1 MISFEKAQQIVLD
14 NTQILETVNVPIVE
28 SLGMVL
34 SENIVS
40 KEDIPSA
47 DIARIGGFAIR
58 SADVVSSD
66 QRSPVPLILDGSVK
80 VGCCWEKLVESGH
93 AVMLEAGTP
102 LPEGADT
109 IISNDFAV
117 RENSKSVKIYKR
129 EKPGENIFMRGG
141 EIEEGELIF
150 NKNRI
155 LSSYD
160 IGILATLGMTE
171 VPCYRKPKVSFFTC
185 GDDLVMP
192 SQPIGVGKIRSANIF
207 SIEAHIREYH
217 AIPDNL
223 GITGFDAEEIRK
235 NVEKAAGSDM
245 LIVSAGSSSAVFD
258 KIKMVLQKIGMDLK
272 FWKVAIRPG
281 RPLIFGTYNG
291 VPVFGL
297 SENHLST
304 TIVMEEFVRPAIMKM
319 LGRRELRRTEV
330 VARLDREVKGG
341 GGKTH
346 FVGAEIKLTDDG
358 FLAIPDNNR
367 PRRNVRAYI
376 CANGIIVIPPEINY
390 IEAGEMV
397 KIQVIGDPT
406 DLN

>member
-14 NTQILETVNVPIVE
+14 NTEILESVKMPIVE

-34 SENIVS
+34 AEDIISQ
-40 KEDIPSA
+40 EDIPCA

-58 SADVVSSD
+58 SADAVSSD
-66 QRSPVPLILDGSVK
+66 QRSPVALILDGSVRA
-80 VGCCWEKLVESGH
+80 GCCWKKIVQSGH
-93 AVMLEAGTP
+93 AVMLEAGAP

-117 RENSKSVKIYKR
+117 RENSKSVKIYRR
-129 EKPGENIFMRGG
+129 EKPGEHIFMRGE

-150 NKNRI
+150 SKNRI
-155 LSSYD
+155 LTSSD
-160 IGILATLGMTE
+160 IGILATLGLTE

-192 SQPIGVGKIRSANIF
+192 HQPIDAGKIRSANMF
-207 SIEAHIREYH
+207 AIEAHLKEYH
-217 AIPDNL
+217 AAPDNMSIVGL
-223 GITGFDAEEIRK
+223 DPEEIRK
-235 NVEKAAGSDM
+235 YVEKAGNSDM
-245 LIVSAGSSSAVFD
+245 LIVSTGSSPAVFD
-258 KIKMVLQKIGMDLK
+258 KIKMVLQKNGMDLK
-272 FWKVAIRPG
+272 FWRVAIRPG
-281 RPLIFGTYNG
+281 KPLIFGTYNG
-291 VPVFGL
+291 IPVFGL

-319 LGRRELRRTEV
+319 LGRREIRRTEV
-330 VARLDREVKGG
+330 VARLDREIKGG

-358 FLAIPDNNR
+358 FLAIPENHR
-367 PRRNVRAYI
+367 PRKNVRAFI